1 MVGYRNA
8 IYNAKEQ
15 TFEVFTWAETGE
27 RVSYVS
33 KFNPYVYI
41 EDSKGAD
48 LSIFNTKI
56 RKKSF
61 NTYFDKL
68 KWIKETGTKRLFEN
82 FNPVQQSL
90 IDMYGDYNDT
100 EDFVKFPLKIYFF
113 DIEAVAPTGMGFP
126 SPENAA
132 YPINLINVFD
142 SIDEIYYVW
151 GTGEYKPKQKNIKY
165 FNCAT
170 EIDLLT
176 SFIEFIRKNPPDIL
190 SGWNCINK
198 EQHIWLEDRITSIGN
213 ISKKT
218 ENTPLKLYGNCI
230 NRYMDTGIK
239 DEYCIENEFGFNVL
253 SSIDHKFMVMVKP
266 KHKYKNKNTFLKL
279 PLQELSVSNIIELQ
293 ANNDVYSKVCLTPN
307 KNNNL
312 TYRQLITK
320 NLDTFL
326 NSTLLFDF
334 YITDCRIRDKL
345 KNNIQLTQLIRADYW
360 WGAEF
365 WKGRSNWRWSFL
377 KDYIDRQD
385 IVSFLETTQTLLF
398 TQNKHATQINLDE
411 EISPELLQFIGF
423 LFTDGTLDKIKKA
436 DIIKPQLSVRLCNK
450 YENVISQY
458 TEIHRLHT
466 DVIDKRAVS
475 GPLKTKD
482 GCYYKQFG
490 LTNKIGLLLPL
501 IYNNQLKKQPNIE
514 LLSQLSYCQF
524 TSLYAGMI
532 DGDGCIDT
540 GVDLCNFD
548 CVQYNFLNDLQE
560 LLLWNNVISCVRPSK
575 NTLHIYNYETNRLF
589 LQKISCKMFQK
600 PRKQKIDD
608 LKYFTKLQTIS
619 KDIKYVYNDTQHE
632 YIVRLKPVTL
642 TGNKVEM
649 CDIETDTHLFIC
661 NGILTHNCT
670 FFDIPYIV
678 NRIRN
683 MLGSDAVND
692 LSTANRVYPRTFM
705 NKFGQQQVQWYIEGI
720 SCVDYLDIYKRFCLK
735 NRESYR
741 LDFIGETEL
750 AERKVDI
757 GDKDLYQLMQTDW
770 NTFVDYNIQD
780 VNLLVKLEVK
790 LQYISLLRML
800 AYMGLTT
807 FEAAMGT
814 LSVITGASAIRA
826 RKNNL
831 HISTFIR
838 TAVEGKNPG
847 AFVAEPQKGFQKN
860 IVSFDANSLYPNVMI
875 SLNMSPETK
884 VGKIIE
890 SDEESITIRHV
901 NGQIFKLT
909 REKFVKY
916 LKTEDIAVSK
926 AKILFAQKTKGIMPD
941 LVDFYYT
948 ERKKVQA
955 ELKKCKNE
963 EAAIKEELKAME
975 LT

>member
-8 IYNAKEQ
+8 VYNAKEQ

-190 SGWNCINK
+190 SGWN
-198 EQHIWLEDRITSIGN
+198 
-213 ISKKT
+213 
-218 ENTPLKLYGNCI
+218 
-230 NRYMDTGIK
+230 
-239 DEYCIENEFGFNVL
+239 
-253 SSIDHKFMVMVKP
+253 SS
-266 KHKYKNKNTFLKL
+266 
-279 PLQELSVSNIIELQ
+279 
-293 ANNDVYSKVCLTPN
+293 
-307 KNNNL
+307 
-312 TYRQLITK
+312 
-320 NLDTFL
+320 
-326 NSTLLFDF
+326 
-334 YITDCRIRDKL
+334 
-345 KNNIQLTQLIRADYW
+345 
-360 WGAEF
+360 
-365 WKGRSNWRWSFL
+365 
-377 KDYIDRQD
+377 
-385 IVSFLETTQTLLF
+385 
-398 TQNKHATQINLDE
+398 
-411 EISPELLQFIGF
+411 
-423 LFTDGTLDKIKKA
+423 
-436 DIIKPQLSVRLCNK
+436 
-450 YENVISQY
+450 
-458 TEIHRLHT
+458 
-466 DVIDKRAVS
+466 
-475 GPLKTKD
+475 
-482 GCYYKQFG
+482 
-490 LTNKIGLLLPL
+490 
-501 IYNNQLKKQPNIE
+501 
-514 LLSQLSYCQF
+514 
-524 TSLYAGMI
+524 
-532 DGDGCIDT
+532 
-540 GVDLCNFD
+540 
-548 CVQYNFLNDLQE
+548 
-560 LLLWNNVISCVRPSK
+560 
-575 NTLHIYNYETNRLF
+575 
-589 LQKISCKMFQK
+589 
-600 PRKQKIDD
+600 
-608 LKYFTKLQTIS
+608 
-619 KDIKYVYNDTQHE
+619 
-632 YIVRLKPVTL
+632 
-642 TGNKVEM
+642 
-649 CDIETDTHLFIC
+649 
-661 NGILTHNCT
+661 

-683 MLGSDAVND
+683 ILGSDAVND
-692 LSTANRVYPRTFM
+692 LSTVNRVYPRTFM

-750 AERKVDI
+750 DERKVDI